1 MDNNRH
7 ALWRVLEK
15 HTGSLYVKP
24 LEILDK
30 QNINYDKDVMSRGQ
44 LKSKKWLV
52 EEVKKV
58 CPDLGT
64 VFLCAG
70 WYSSVVPMLQEAKID
85 FEKIRSFDID
95 PEAWKIAEVFN
106 SDLVSDAWKFKATTQ
121 DIMDINYIEHSYTTE
136 RLDGTTAPLTEMP
149 HTIINTSCEHI
160 DNFSKW
166 YDLLPEGRL
175 IILQSNNYF
184 SIEEHVNCSNSL
196 QEFSTSAPMQKVLY
210 EGELDLGQ
218 YTRYMK
224 IGRK

>member
-1 MDNNRH
+1 
-7 ALWRVLEK
+7 
-15 HTGSLYVKP
+15 
-24 LEILDK
+24 
-30 QNINYDKDVMSRGQ
+30 
-44 LKSKKWLV
+44 
-52 EEVKKV
+52 
-58 CPDLGT
+58 
-64 VFLCAG
+64 
-70 WYSSVVPMLQEAKID
+70 
-85 FEKIRSFDID
+85 
-95 PEAWKIAEVFN
+95 
-106 SDLVSDAWKFKATTQ
+106 
-121 DIMDINYIEHSYTTE
+121 MDINYIEHSYTTE